1 MKKNKLYLIITLIFI
16 IISCKTNNIK
26 NGIIYSK
33 GSSDLSFDASKEIAI
48 NNAYYYIAEN
58 TANTINRTDYNVIS
72 FFLKDKNI
80 IDLSNN
86 TKVKEYKKDDIF
98 YTEIK
103 IKDKNIYSNSVE
115 ILKEIKNEGLV
126 GKKYRANAS
135 IELTEK
141 AKLSP
146 YTRQILTHSA
156 LENAYLNL
164 YRILLNDNIDSNKI
178 ITLTNNAYI
187 LEENYSANEYSVVI
201 ETEIE

>member
-33 GSSDLSFDASKEIAI
+33 GSSDLSFDASKEIAM

-86 TKVKEYKKDDIF
+86 TKVKKYKKDDIF

-126 GKKYRANAS
+126 GKKYSANAS

-164 YRILLNDNIDSNKI
+164 YRILLNDNIDFNKI

>member
-86 TKVKEYKKDDIF
+86 TKVKGWYF
-98 YTEIK
+98 
-103 IKDKNIYSNSVE
+103 
-115 ILKEIKNEGLV
+115 
-126 GKKYRANAS
+126 
-135 IELTEK
+135 
-141 AKLSP
+141 
-146 YTRQILTHSA
+146 
-156 LENAYLNL
+156 L
-164 YRILLNDNIDSNKI
+164 YRNK
-178 ITLTNNAYI
+178 N
-187 LEENYSANEYSVVI
+187 
-201 ETEIE
+201 

>member
-58 TANTINRTDYNVIS
+58 TANTINRIDYNVIS
-72 FFLKDKNI
+72 FFLKDKNV

>member
-86 TKVKEYKKDDIF
+86 TKVKKYKKDDIF